1 MPKWT
6 VPQQNAIDAKNSN
19 ILVNAAAGSGKT
31 AVLVHRV
38 IKMITEDGVP
48 VDKLLIVTFT
58 NAAASEMRKRISDK
72 LREIIKNTQNNTVAK
87 KQYSLLPGAKICT
100 IDSFCINLVR
110 ENFYKLDIQQDFNIM
125 DDSERML
132 VEESVL
138 DEIINS
144 YYDSGDKTF

>member
-1 MPKWT
+1 MPKLT

-87 KQYSLLPGAKICT
+87 KTVFASSGRKNMYHR
-100 IDSFCINLVR
+100 F
-110 ENFYKLDIQQDFNIM
+110 
-125 DDSERML
+125 
-132 VEESVL
+132 VL
-138 DEIINS
+138 H
-144 YYDSGDKTF
+144 